1 MTKTTKTLTD
11 KTIQNLKAPTG
22 KVQGE
27 VYDRLVPGF
36 GIRVGAKTKTFFL
49 FARVLH
55 LGEWKPVR
63 IKLGRYPALPLTD
76 ARNLAR
82 EYSTLAAAGKDPR
95 RSKADTARQLVE
107 ASRDTFGV
115 LAAAF
120 LAAGEATGTTKK
132 TKGPWRAKTAA
143 SYKLGLSYFGAW
155 DDRPVAEIDRR
166 MVQDAIDRIA
176 VDAGDASAGSA
187 CRTLSAF
194 FSWLI
199 RRDVVAFSPVVGVE
213 APAPVARER
222 YLNDAELAAIWE
234 ACDGTEIGAAF
245 RLLILTGQRLNEIAR
260 LRWDEVDLQNKRIR
274 LSGDR
279 TKNGLPHDVPLS
291 SPALAIIEERLAAR
305 AERKEK
311 EPCEFVFTTNG
322 RTPVS
327 GFSKAKAFIDAQLD
341 AKSDDDEPLI
351 PDWRLHDFR
360 RTMVTQ
366 MNDMG
371 IAPHV
376 VEACVN
382 HVSGS
387 AKAGVAGVYNRAEYL
402 KERTTA
408 LNAWAAKVASLTG
421 NSPHAESNVVPLS
434 ASV

>member
-22 KVQGE
+22 KAQAE

-49 FARVLH
+49 FVRVLR
-55 LGEWKPVR
+55 LGAWKPVR
-63 IKLGRYPALPLTD
+63 IKLGRYPALPLSD
-76 ARNLAR
+76 ARDLAR

-95 RSKADTARQLVE
+95 RAKADAEREMVD
-107 ASRDTFGV
+107 ASRDTF
-115 LAAAF
+115 AASVAAY
-120 LAAGEATGTTKK
+120 LAAGSKTGTTRRGGWRRK
-132 TKGPWRAKTAA
+132 TLENYTHLLSIFPDWGP
-143 SYKLGLSYFGAW
+143 L
-155 DDRPVAEIDRR
+155 PVSEIDRR
-166 MVQDAIDRIA
+166 MVRAEIERVA
-176 VDAGDASAGSA
+176 AEVGATTANNA
-187 CRTLSAF
+187 CRALSAF
-194 FSWLI
+194 FSWLV
-199 RRDVVAFSPVVGVE
+199 RRDAVDFSPVTGVE
-213 APAPVARER
+213 PPATVSRGRTLDDE
-222 YLNDAELAAIWE
+222 ELAAIWG
-234 ACDGTEIGAAF
+234 ACDGSVMGDMF
-245 RLLILTGQRLNEIAR
+245 RLLILTGQRRGEIAD
-260 LRWDEVDLQNKRIR
+260 LRWDEVDLPNKRIR
-274 LSGDR
+274 LSGER

-291 SPALAIIEERLAAR
+291 PPALEIIEAQLEAR
-305 AERKEK
+305 VERKEK
-311 EPCEFVFTTNG
+311 KPCEFVFTTNG

-341 AKSDDDEPLI
+341 AESDDDEPLI

-402 KERTTA
+402 KERTAA
-408 LNAWAAKVASLTG
+408 LNAWAAKVEGLTG
-421 NSPHAESNVVPLS
+421 NPPEAESNVVPLS
-434 ASV
+434 ASA

>member
-1 MTKTTKTLTD
+1 MPKTAKTLTD
-11 KTIQNLKAPTG
+11 KTIQNLKAPAG
-22 KVQGE
+22 KAQAE

-49 FARVLH
+49 FVRVLR
-55 LGEWKPVR
+55 LGAWKPVR
-63 IKLGRYPALPLTD
+63 IKLGRYPALPLSD
-76 ARNLAR
+76 ARDLAR

-95 RSKADTARQLVE
+95 RSKDDAEREMVD
-107 ASRDTFGV
+107 ASRDTFGI
-115 LAAAF
+115 LSAAF
-120 LAAGEATGTTKK
+120 IEAGKKSGTTKK

-176 VDAGDASAGSA
+176 VDAGDASAASA

-199 RRDVVAFSPVVGVE
+199 RRDVVAFSPVVSVE
-213 APAPVARER
+213 PPATVSRDRTLDDE
-222 YLNDAELAAIWE
+222 ELAAIWG
-234 ACDGTEIGAAF
+234 ACDGSVMGDMF
-245 RLLILTGQRLNEIAR
+245 RLLILTGQRRGEIAD
-260 LRWDEVDLQNKRIR
+260 LRWDEVDLQKQRIR
-274 LSGDR
+274 LSGER

-291 SPALAIIEERLAAR
+291 PPALEIIEAQLEAR
-305 AERKEK
+305 VERKEK
-311 EPCEFVFTTNG
+311 KPCEFVFTTNG

-327 GFSKAKAFIDAQLD
+327 GFSKTKAFIDAQLD
-341 AKSDDDEPLI
+341 AESDDDEPLV

-408 LNAWAAKVASLTG
+408 LNAWAAKIGSLTG
-421 NSPHAESNVVPLS
+421 NPLESETNVVPLS
-434 ASV
+434 ASA